1 MDATGKGRFIS
12 LEGGEGAGKSTQV
25 RLLCDRLREAG
36 CTVVQTREPGGT
48 PGAESIRNLLV
59 TGDGDKWDPMTEALL
74 HFAARRN
81 HVETLIR
88 PALDTGQWVVSD
100 RFSDSTMAYQ
110 GYAQGLGRDAVTEL
124 GQLAIDG
131 FRPDLTIILDI
142 PAGEGLAR
150 VDQRHS
156 ATEAHKIEDRYE
168 RMGDA
173 FHKKLRDAFLDI
185 AKREP
190 DRCVVVDARGMPDE
204 VGEAIW
210 KAVSDR
216 FAKELRVAA

>member
-25 RLLCDRLREAG
+25 RLLCERLRDVG
-36 CTVVQTREPGGT
+36 RTVVQTREPGGT
-48 PGAESIRNLLV
+48 PGAEAIRGLLV

-88 PALDTGQWVVSD
+88 PALDAGQWVVSD

-110 GYAQGLGRDAVTEL
+110 GYAQGLGRGVVTEL
-124 GQLAIDG
+124 GQLAIGG
-131 FRPDLTIILDI
+131 FKPDLTVILDLA
-142 PAGEGLAR
+142 PGEGLAR

-156 ATEAHKIEDRYE
+156 GVEAAKVEDRYE

-173 FHKKLRDAFLDI
+173 FHKTLRDAFLDI

-190 DRCVVVDARGMPDE
+190 DRCVAVDARGTPED
-204 VGEAIW
+204 VGDAIW
-210 KAVSDR
+210 KQVLAR
-216 FAKELRVAA
+216 FAKELQVAA

>member
-36 CTVVQTREPGGT
+36 RTVVQTREPGGT
-48 PGAESIRNLLV
+48 PGAESIRSLLV

-74 HFAARRN
+74 HFAARRS

-88 PALDTGQWVVSD
+88 PALEDAKWVISD

-131 FRPDLTIILDI
+131 FKPDLTIILDI

-156 ATEAHKIEDRYE
+156 AVDAATVEDRYE

-173 FHKKLRDAFLDI
+173 FHKTLRDAFLDI
-185 AKREP
+185 AEREP
-190 DRCVVVDARGMPDE
+190 ERCVIVDARGTPEE

-210 KAVSDR
+210 KAVAAR